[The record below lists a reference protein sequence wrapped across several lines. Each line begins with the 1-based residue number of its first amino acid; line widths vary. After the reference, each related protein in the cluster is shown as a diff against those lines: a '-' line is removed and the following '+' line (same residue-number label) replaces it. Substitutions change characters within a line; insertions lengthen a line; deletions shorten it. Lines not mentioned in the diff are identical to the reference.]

1 MLHNQDSNLLFLVH
15 NEDSNLLHLVHNQ
28 DSNLLYLIHNQD
40 CNLSRSELYQGRTL
54 SSSELY
60 LLQNILCSENFL
72 IWIFFYLH
80 TYIYIYYYLKKFC
93 KSLTVAYAS
102 IVWVFGQNQGFRWL
116 FKKFLTLIYVSVKSI
131 IDEYFFFE
139 SIALK
144 GLVWRIF
151 IRVNK
156 NQYWYFSVIWF
167 YSFKIQ
173 FYN

>member
-1 MLHNQDSNLLFLVH
+1 MRTVTYYI
-15 NEDSNLLHLVHNQ
+15 
-28 DSNLLYLIHNQD
+28 LYTIRTVTCYILYTIRTVTYLDRNFIRVETYQAQNFICFKTFCARKIFWSEFFFTYIHI
-40 CNLSRSELYQGRTL
+40 YI
-54 SSSELY
+54 Y
-60 LLQNILCSENFL
+60 I
-72 IWIFFYLH
+72 
-80 TYIYIYYYLKKFC
+80 YIYIYYYLKKFC